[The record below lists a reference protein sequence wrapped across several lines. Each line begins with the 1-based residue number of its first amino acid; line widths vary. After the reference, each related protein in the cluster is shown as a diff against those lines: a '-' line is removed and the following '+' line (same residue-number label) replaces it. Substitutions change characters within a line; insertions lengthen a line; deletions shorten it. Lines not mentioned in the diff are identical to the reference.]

1 MTEPYRVGDVVKA
14 FHPRMFGVVKEG
26 TVTKVGSVYLY
37 IDFGE
42 LLGGVQRTRY
52 THVTEKVQAAA

>member
-1 MTEPYRVGDVVKA
+1 MKEGYKVGDVVKA
-14 FHPRMFGVVKEG
+14 FHPERLGVVNTG

-42 LLGGVQRTRY
+42 LLGGVRRVRY
-52 THVTEKVQAAA
+52 PHVTEKVTAAA

>member
-1 MTEPYRVGDVVKA
+1 MKEPYRVGDVVRA
-14 FHPRMFGVVKEG
+14 FHPGMFGVVKVG

-42 LLGGVQRTRY
+42 LLGGVRR
-52 THVTEKVQAAA
+52 VQYKYVVGKGMD